1 MISPS
6 PSSPAPYFR
15 TAGRAVY
22 LNLRPRPAGIHGS
35 RQILALLQQYGNLV
49 TYQYLRYHPAIKA
62 PNLAIA
68 VYKEQHEAKK
78 LIEASPLRLAIP
90 RLSQQSKLYP
100 DQEICVRIQPSY
112 LNHQSLI
119 QRQHYYSSF
128 EPDRYNIA
136 FADLE
141 KKVPMLGMA
150 DCQTQKKEVHLRLRM
165 RRAEKEQREK
175 RGQWKESLAQLWDQG
190 QDPSP
195 KAI

>member
-1 MISPS
+1 MSLP
-6 PSSPAPYFR
+6 PYAV

-22 LNLRPRPAGIHGS
+22 LNLRPRPVGINAS
-35 RQILALLQQYGNLV
+35 REIVALLQQYGKLEM
-49 TYQYLRYHPAIKA
+49 YQSLGYHPAIKA

-68 VYKEQHEAKK
+68 VYKEQHEAKR
-78 LIEASPLRLAIP
+78 LIEASPLQLAMP
-90 RLSQQSKLYP
+90 RSSQQSKLSP
-100 DQEICVRIQPSY
+100 HQDDICVRIQPSY

-128 EPDRYNIA
+128 EPDRYSIA

-175 RGQWKESLAQLWDQG
+175 RGQWKESLTQLWNRGKDG
-190 QDPSP
+190 NLE
-195 KAI
+195 AI